1 MFPAAVA
8 VRVVI
13 PDVPPI
19 FSVPVAPLVNVPVPD
34 RAVLAVIV
42 PLFVSVTAAPVTV
55 SNVPTVNVP
64 ELV

>member
-1 MFPAAVA
+1 MPTVVA

-34 RAVLAVIV
+34 RAVVAVIV
-42 PLFVSVTAAPVTV
+42 PLFVKIPGLVTV
-55 SNVPTVNVP
+55 SKVADVNVP
-64 ELV
+64 VLA